1 MLGKSFLGNEQC
13 YLSPIFAF
21 SKSFNPSKD
30 LADGFASALIGTQF
44 EIVEAIMITANI
56 PISTPP
62 RILLADDQQDVLEAL
77 RLLLKGE
84 GFQTET
90 VNSPAAVLNALSNS
104 RECEFDLMLLDL
116 NYTRDTTSGQEGLDL
131 IEQVRKLDNTLPVV
145 VMTAW
150 GSIELAVEAMR
161 EGSCDFIQKPW
172 DNDRLLAVLRA
183 QLERG
188 WKMRHA
194 RQEELARAQAR
205 QMELEEA
212 RRIQESLLPTRLPVI
227 PGIAMSVSWQPM
239 NEVGGDYFDVI
250 ELGQGKTAICIADV
264 EGKGLPAAML
274 MSNLQSAVRS
284 LAKQN
289 LAPAEMFKRLN
300 RTMLQNSAGGKLITM
315 FYAVIDALGGTL
327 SYVNAGHHPP
337 ILSRRNGSIE
347 RLSTGGPM
355 LHIFADSSYE
365 TGEIV
370 LQSGDQLLAFT
381 DGLVECCDESGEEFG
396 EEMLMQLLANSQTA
410 DADALQQAIKQ
421 AVTEFSASGFQD
433 DVTVIALCCE

>member
-1 MLGKSFLGNEQC
+1 
-13 YLSPIFAF
+13 
-21 SKSFNPSKD
+21 
-30 LADGFASALIGTQF
+30 
-44 EIVEAIMITANI
+44 MITANF
-56 PISTPP
+56 PISTTP

-104 RECEFDLMLLDL
+104 QEREFDLMLLDL

-315 FYAVIDALGGTL
+315 FYAVIDASGGTL

-365 TGEIV
+365 TGEIT

-396 EEMLMQLLANSQTA
+396 EELLMQLLANSQTA
-410 DADALQQAIKQ
+410 DADALQHAIKQ
-421 AVTEFSASGFQD
+421 AVTDFSASGFQD